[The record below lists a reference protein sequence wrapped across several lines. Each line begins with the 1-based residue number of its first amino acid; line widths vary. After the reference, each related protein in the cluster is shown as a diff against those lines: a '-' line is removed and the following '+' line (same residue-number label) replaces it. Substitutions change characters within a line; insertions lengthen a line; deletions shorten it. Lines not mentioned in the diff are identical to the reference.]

1 VAKFTFGQRIGSGGF
16 GVVLHCTRE
25 EDGLPF
31 AVKQLAQEHAS
42 DAEVVERFRRE
53 VRIQRSLQHP
63 NILPIVGANLS
74 VSPPWFVMP
83 VAERTL
89 LDEIQSGLNEQQV
102 DEHFDAILSAV
113 EYAHTHPN
121 RVVHRDLKPENVM
134 VSHNGEP
141 QVSDF
146 GLGKN
151 LLSDS
156 TTLTRTHLGAGS
168 FPYVAPEQML
178 SLGDA
183 DERADIYA
191 LGKILQ
197 AMLTRQL
204 PVMTNDPN
212 VPRKYQYFISRCT
225 AQKREDRYQN
235 LTEVRGA
242 FAQLRHGVERPR
254 PAAELINDL
263 IEEWRQLPEGND
275 LEPVRKIHE
284 LFEANADNRLLYQA
298 TVPALPGPMIRQY
311 IDDLRNDFRRLL
323 DRYDEHV
330 SGSLDFDYC
339 DVVTNLYRDIWQMTD
354 DVEIRRLILSR
365 LVQMGPAHNR
375 YHVGDVVAQLLRQAT
390 DESDVMMVVDV
401 LKQHPD
407 EAQWFKPN
415 PTLRTGALAPPID
428 DCLFGEL

>member
-1 VAKFTFGQRIGSGGF
+1 
-16 GVVLHCTRE
+16 
-25 EDGLPF
+25 
-31 AVKQLAQEHAS
+31 
-42 DAEVVERFRRE
+42 
-53 VRIQRSLQHP
+53 
-63 NILPIVGANLS
+63 
-74 VSPPWFVMP
+74 
-83 VAERTL
+83 
-89 LDEIQSGLNEQQV
+89 
-102 DEHFDAILSAV
+102 
-113 EYAHTHPN
+113 
-121 RVVHRDLKPENVM
+121 
-134 VSHNGEP
+134 
-141 QVSDF
+141 
-146 GLGKN
+146 
-151 LLSDS
+151 
-156 TTLTRTHLGAGS
+156 
-168 FPYVAPEQML
+168 
-178 SLGDA
+178 
-183 DERADIYA
+183 
-191 LGKILQ
+191 
-197 AMLTRQL
+197 
-204 PVMTNDPN
+204 
-212 VPRKYQYFISRCT
+212 
-225 AQKREDRYQN
+225 
-235 LTEVRGA
+235 
-242 FAQLRHGVERPR
+242 LRHGVERPR

-407 EAQWFKPN
+407 EAQWFKSN

-428 DCLFGEL
+428 DFLFGEL